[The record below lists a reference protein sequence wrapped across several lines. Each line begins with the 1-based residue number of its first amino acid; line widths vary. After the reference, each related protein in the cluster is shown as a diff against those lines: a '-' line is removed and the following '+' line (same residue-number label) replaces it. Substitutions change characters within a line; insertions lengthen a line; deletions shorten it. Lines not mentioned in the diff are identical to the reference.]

1 MRLRKLGI
9 GQSEELPQAL
19 GYKGGSLF
27 SGTQPWGDLGQEDNV
42 PDFQQ
47 SLMKASGWG
56 VWICDWWVC
65 ISKAG
70 LQTIVC

>member
-9 GQSEELPQAL
+9 GQSAELPQAL
-19 GYKGGSLF
+19 GYKGGPLF

-56 VWICDWWVC
+56 VWIWDWWVC
-65 ISKAG
+65 ISSVG

>member
-1 MRLRKLGI
+1 MRLRKLGT

-19 GYKGGSLF
+19 GYKGGPLF
-27 SGTQPWGDLGQEDNV
+27 SGIQPWGDLGQEDNV

-56 VWICDWWVC
+56 VWIWDWWVC
-65 ISKAG
+65 IPKAG